1 MNIYFACSITGG
13 RQEQSV
19 YQVIVDTLL
28 RDGHVVPTA
37 HLSSTD
43 VMVLEEI
50 VDPLE
55 VFTRDIEW
63 IEGCQVLIAEVST
76 PSHGVGF
83 EISFALSKNKFVLCL
98 YQQGKRVSKMLTG
111 NNNPNIQMVSYQHP
125 DQIPLI
131 LNDFITKLNLTNI

>member
-37 HLSSTD
+37 HLSEPD
-43 VMVLEEI
+43 VMALEEI

-83 EISFALSKNKFVLCL
+83 EISYALSKNKSVLCL
-98 YQQGKRVSKMLTG
+98 YQHGKRVSKMLTG
-111 NNNPNIQMVSYQHP
+111 NINPNIQIVSYQHP

-131 LNDFITKLNLTNI
+131 LNNFLTQLNVTNN

>member
-19 YQVIVDTLL
+19 IQVIVDTLL

-37 HLSSTD
+37 HFSGSD
-43 VMVLEEI
+43 VMALEEI
-50 VDPLE
+50 VDPIE

-63 IEGCQVLIAEVST
+63 IESCQALIAEVST

-83 EISFALSKNKFVLCL
+83 EISYALSKNKSVLCL
-98 YQQGKRVSKMLTG
+98 HEQGKRVSKMLTG
-111 NNNPNIQMVSYQHP
+111 NNNPNIQIVSYQHP
-125 DQIPLI
+125 DQISLI
-131 LNDFITKLNLTNI
+131 LNDFLAKLNMANI

>member
-13 RQEQSV
+13 RQEQRV
-19 YQVIVDTLL
+19 YQIIVDTLL

-37 HLSSTD
+37 HLSGSD
-43 VMVLEEI
+43 VMALEEI

-63 IEGCQVLIAEVST
+63 IEGCQALIAEVST

-83 EISFALSKNKFVLCL
+83 EISYALSKNKSVLCL
-98 YQQGKRVSKMLTG
+98 HLQDKRVSKMLTG
-111 NNNPNIQMVSYQHP
+111 NNNPNIQIVSYQHP

-131 LNDFITKLNLTNI
+131 LNDFLAKLNLENK

>member
-13 RQEQSV
+13 RQEQRV
-19 YQVIVDTLL
+19 YQVIVDTML

-37 HLSSTD
+37 HLSGSD
-43 VMVLEEI
+43 VMASEEI

-63 IEGCQVLIAEVST
+63 IEGCQALIAEVST

-83 EISFALSKNKFVLCL
+83 EISYALSKNKSVLCL
-98 YQQGKRVSKMLTG
+98 HQQDKRVSKMLTG
-111 NNNPNIQMVSYQHP
+111 NNNPNIQIVSYQHP

-131 LNDFITKLNLTNI
+131 LNDFLAKLNLENK

>member
-13 RQEQSV
+13 RQEQGV

-28 RDGHVVPTA
+28 GDGHVVPTA
-37 HLSSTD
+37 HLSEPD
-43 VMVLEEI
+43 VMVLEEV

-83 EISFALSKNKFVLCL
+83 EVSYALSKNKSVLCL
-98 YQQGKRVSKMLTG
+98 YKQGKRVSKMLTG
-111 NNNPNIQMVSYQHP
+111 NNNPGIQMVSYQHP
-125 DQIPLI
+125 DQIPPI
-131 LNDFITKLNLTNI
+131 LYDFLTKLNLTNN